1 LKKLQGDSIDVSI
14 EIEIRYCV
22 LGSLEGISFKIDE
35 LKLEVSIAE
44 EEAEQYEARN
54 REAEVLWVWMGENHP
69 DILTTFNVL
78 QRLEDSHEI

>member
-1 LKKLQGDSIDVSI
+1 MQYVSY
-14 EIEIRYCV
+14 EEMEEAVADRYDQTI
-22 LGSLEGISFKIDE
+22 LNLEKKIDE

>member
-1 LKKLQGDSIDVSI
+1 MQYESYDEFEDAVAD
-14 EIEIRYCV
+14 RYDQTI
-22 LGSLEGISFKIDE
+22 LSLEQRIDE
-35 LKLEVSIAE
+35 LKLDVSIAE
-44 EEAEQYEARN
+44 EEAEQWETRN

>member
-1 LKKLQGDSIDVSI
+1 MQYESYDEFEDAVAD
-14 EIEIRYCV
+14 RYDQTI
-22 LGSLEGISFKIDE
+22 LSLEQRIDE
-35 LKLEVSIAE
+35 LKLDVSIAE
-44 EEAEQYEARN
+44 EEAEQWEARN

>member
-1 LKKLQGDSIDVSI
+1 MQYVSY
-14 EIEIRYCV
+14 EEMEEAVADRYDQTI
-22 LGSLEGISFKIDE
+22 LNLERKIDE
-35 LKLEVSIAE
+35 LTLDVSIAE

>member
-1 LKKLQGDSIDVSI
+1 MQYVSY
-14 EIEIRYCV
+14 EEMEEAVADRYDQTI
-22 LGSLEGISFKIDE
+22 LNLERKIDE

>member
-1 LKKLQGDSIDVSI
+1 MQYESYDEFEDAVAD
-14 EIEIRYCV
+14 RYDQTI
-22 LGSLEGISFKIDE
+22 LNLEKKIDE
-35 LKLEVSIAE
+35 LKLDVSIAE
-44 EEAEQYEARN
+44 EEAEQWEARN

>member
-1 LKKLQGDSIDVSI
+1 MQYESYDEFEDAVAD
-14 EIEIRYCV
+14 RYDQTI
-22 LGSLEGISFKIDE
+22 LNLERKIDE

>member
-1 LKKLQGDSIDVSI
+1 MQYESYDEFEDAVAD
-14 EIEIRYCV
+14 RYDQTI
-22 LGSLEGISFKIDE
+22 LSLEKKIDE

-44 EEAEQYEARN
+44 EVAEQYEARN

-78 QRLEDSHEI
+78 QRLEDSHAI

>member
-1 LKKLQGDSIDVSI
+1 MQYESYYEFEDAVAD
-14 EIEIRYCV
+14 RYDQAI
-22 LGSLEGISFKIDE
+22 LNLEKKIDE

-44 EEAEQYEARN
+44 EEAEHWEARN
-54 REAEVLWVWMGENHP
+54 KESEVLWVWMGENHP

>member
-1 LKKLQGDSIDVSI
+1 MQYESYDEFEDAVAD
-14 EIEIRYCV
+14 RYDQTI
-22 LGSLEGISFKIDE
+22 LNLEKKIDE

-44 EEAEQYEARN
+44 EEAEQWEARN

>member
-1 LKKLQGDSIDVSI
+1 MQYESYDEFEDAVAD
-14 EIEIRYCV
+14 RYDQTI
-22 LGSLEGISFKIDE
+22 LNLEKKIDE